1 MASRPLMGGV
11 PTGQIWLQGR
21 SLPYRPIVFK
31 GKQRVKTTWLPGNPV
46 ATQQVMGPTEEP
58 TTINGTWKD
67 RFLGNG
73 VAMDL
78 ANLFQDLRRTGP
90 LVEVSWGA
98 GIVDGSVIGT
108 GIVRQGIITDSE
120 FTIDRP
126 QDVQWRI
133 EFTWRGDN
141 QAVAPGVLTV
151 GVENPRQGFANVK
164 QSLQDVLDNL
174 AGFEDSPLSTLVQLP
189 GKLRADIDSTA
200 KQMEAVI
207 ALVQDGA
214 GLGTSLVDLPSVVA
228 LRATQVA
235 SKGAT
240 VAGQVRDL
248 VLSIDPLYKV
258 PFDSALDFLTF
269 QDQQFVMTH
278 ACDSA
283 QETSLSTVNALIG
296 QTQPD
301 IIAEV
306 RPPPGTDLRDLAL
319 TFYGDPDLWGIIAQY
334 NGLSGSSV
342 PSPPTGPSDNPAP
355 AIQIPRRI
363 TGALGQFNC

>member
-1 MASRPLMGGV
+1 MNDV
-11 PTGQIWLQGR
+11 PTGQVWLRGR
-21 SLPYRPIVFK
+21 SLPYRPIIFK

-73 VAMDL
+73 VAMGL
-78 ANLFQDLRRTGP
+78 ANLFQDIRRSGA
-90 LVEVSWGA
+90 LLEVTWGA
-98 GIVDGSVIGT
+98 GIIDGSAT
-108 GIVRQGIITDSE
+108 GSGIIRQGIITDSE

-141 QAVAPGVLTV
+141 QAVAPGVLAV

-174 AGFEDSPLSTLVQLP
+174 TGFEDSPLSSLVRLPSQL
-189 GKLRADIDSTA
+189 RSEIDSTA
-200 KQMEAVI
+200 KQMEDVI
-207 ALVQDGA
+207 GLIQDGA

-228 LRATQVA
+228 LRAMQVA
-235 SKGAT
+235 NKGT
-240 VAGQVRDL
+240 VVAGQVRDL

-258 PFDSALDFLTF
+258 PFDSSLDFLTF
-269 QDQQFVMTH
+269 QDQRFQMLESTD
-278 ACDSA
+278 AA

-296 QTQPD
+296 QTQPN

-334 NGLSGSSV
+334 NGLTGSSV
-342 PSPPTGPSDNPAP
+342 PSAPTGPSDNPAP

-363 TGALGQFNC
+363 TGSLGEFSC